1 MSFSMDTSLFRV
13 SQEGAF
19 SLADASTDAP
29 ADFDKE
35 AAKKVVKKHTKRIRT
50 LQEQMWAEQKQ
61 RFLVVLQAI
70 DTGGKDGTIRA
81 VFGRTNP
88 QGFKVQ
94 PFKRPTEH
102 ELSHDYL
109 WRVHPHVPADGEIVV
124 FNRSHYEDILVV
136 KVHGYAPDE
145 LIEKRYQ
152 HIRNFEQMLSDEG
165 TTIIKIFLHI
175 TKDEQKRRLEDRLNQ
190 PEKNWKFEMSD
201 LKERAYWEQYQ
212 EAFEKMIQRTSTES
226 APWYVIPANNKKY
239 RNQVISSI
247 IVETMENFNME
258 WPKPAEGLEDII
270 IE

>member
-1 MSFSMDTSLFRV
+1 
-13 SQEGAF
+13 
-19 SLADASTDAP
+19 
-29 ADFDKE
+29 
-35 AAKKVVKKHTKRIRT
+35 
-50 LQEQMWAEQKQ
+50 
-61 RFLVVLQAI
+61 
-70 DTGGKDGTIRA
+70 
-81 VFGRTNP
+81 
-88 QGFKVQ
+88 
-94 PFKRPTEH
+94 
-102 ELSHDYL
+102 L

-239 RNQVISSI
+239 RNEIISSI